1 MFAERRGT
9 FPPLF
14 VYLLPSVAVVANMA
28 ATGASD
34 SSCKASLFTHRRDGS
49 GVQGCGLVSRQPGR
63 RKVRFGHARGV
74 RSSWRRAGLPNGVVS
89 GRMSS
94 IWQ

>member
-49 GVQGCGLVSRQPGR
+49 GVQGCAGWCRVSQAAGR
-63 RKVRFGHARGV
+63 CVLATLGE
-74 RSSWRRAGLPNGVVS
+74 
-89 GRMSS
+89 
-94 IWQ
+94 